1 MTDTTLPTHH
11 EVPERYRWNDTS
23 VFASTT
29 AWETEFTAVSDALAD
44 ATQFQGRLANG
55 GPTVLAAL
63 AARDALQQRAMK
75 LVVYA
80 EMSAAVDSNDQ
91 AAQAMAGRASG
102 LIGQVMAAYA
112 FVEPELIA
120 IGPDRLAEWQQ
131 ADPQLAVY
139 AHYFDNLFRKQAHVR
154 SAEVEELLGL
164 LADPFG
170 SVSTTMHLLTNADF
184 KFAPARGRDGAEQAV
199 AQGTITGLVQSADRE
214 VRRTAWE
221 HYSDEYLAHQNT
233 LAGNLITSLKQSV
246 FRMRAR
252 RHDSTLAMTL
262 FEDNIPVAVFHN
274 LIDVFKRHLPT
285 WHRYWRIR
293 RKALKV
299 DALRYYDLWA
309 PLTEGG
315 PRVSFEQAVE
325 MICAGLAP
333 LGDDYVNVI
342 RRGCLEERWVD
353 AMPNRGKGQ
362 GAFSTGVKGTS
373 PFIMMSFAGTLM
385 SLSTLAHELGH
396 SLHSYLTFATQPWVY
411 TGYANFVA
419 EVASNFHQAMVR
431 AHLLAT
437 QPDPLFQLAVV
448 EEAMTNFLRYF
459 FQMPTLARFE
469 LEVHQRVQRGEG
481 VNAQTLNGLMA
492 DLFAEGFGGELDMD
506 RDRIGI
512 IWAEFGHLYADYYV
526 FQYATGISGA
536 NALARRVR
544 SGEPMAAQDYLR
556 FLKAGS
562 SVYPIDALQIAGV
575 DLTRPEPV
583 EAAFEVL
590 AGYVDRLE
598 QIVG

>member
-1 MTDTTLPTHH
+1 L
-11 EVPERYRWNDTS
+11 
-23 VFASTT
+23 AS
-29 AWETEFTAVSDALAD
+29 
-44 ATQFQGRLANG
+44 G

-63 AARDALQQRAMK
+63 SARDALQQRAMK

-80 EMSAAVDSNDQ
+80 DMSAAVDSNNQ
-91 AAQAMAGRASG
+91 SAQAMAGRASG
-102 LIGQVMAAYA
+102 LIGQVWAAYA
-112 FVEPELIA
+112 FIEPELIA
-120 IGPDRLAEWQQ
+120 IGPDRLNEWQQ
-131 ADPQLAVY
+131 ADPQLAMY
-139 AHYFDNLFRKQAHVR
+139 AHYFHNLFRKQAHVR

-170 SVSTTMHLLTNADF
+170 SVSATIHLLTNADF
-184 KFAPARGRDGAEQAV
+184 KFAPARGSDGVEQPV
-199 AQGTITGLVQSADRE
+199 AQGTIVQLVQNADRE

-221 HYSDEYLAHQNT
+221 HYADEYLAHQNT

-252 RHDSTLAMTL
+252 RHESTLAMTL
-262 FEDNIPVAVFHN
+262 FDDNLPVAVFHN

-309 PLTEGG
+309 PLTAGG

-342 RRGCLEERWVD
+342 RRGCFEERWVD
-353 AMPNRGKGQ
+353 ALPNQGKGQ
-362 GAFSTGVKGTS
+362 GAFSTGVKGTH

-396 SLHSYLTFATQPWVY
+396 SMHSYLTFATQPWVY
-411 TGYANFVA
+411 SGYANFVA

-431 AHLLAT
+431 AHLLET
-437 QPDPLFQLAVV
+437 QSDPGFQLAVI

-536 NALARRVR
+536 NALAQRVR
-544 SGEPMAAQDYLR
+544 SGEAAAAQDYLR
-556 FLKAGS
+556 FLAAGS
-562 SVYPIDALQIAGV
+562 SVYPIDALKIAGV

-583 EAAFEVL
+583 EAAFDVL